1 MYQYSLIDISTIK
14 ENLKE
19 YCLDTT
25 IIDSINELTSS
36 LNLQIT
42 KPKPYKKEKQIFD
55 DHGKWAKRE
64 IFKTTK
70 LEKKEGIDEKL
81 DIFRG
86 ILNKMVSNNYEEIK
100 DQLMEILSVILN
112 SNDDNCNHEKV
123 LQCFYLV
130 IVNNSIYSKLYA
142 KLYSTMMEEHVV
154 FEENVSSFIEK
165 YNELFK
171 NIRYVDPDED
181 YDSYCVINKEN
192 IQRKALLKFIVNS
205 VELEI
210 YSFNEIL
217 IIITTLFETLY
228 NNLQEKDNL
237 FINEEIIE
245 NIFTI
250 LQEGKD
256 LITKEVCKYD
266 IIEKIKYYSSL
277 KVSEYQGFSSRM
289 KFKMMD
295 LLDVYK

>member
-19 YCLDTT
+19 YYLDTT

-42 KPKPYKKEKQIFD
+42 KPKPYKKEKQIYD
-55 DHGKWAKRE
+55 DEGKWTKRE

-86 ILNKMVSNNYEEIK
+86 ILNKMVSSNYDEIK

-112 SNDDNCNHEKV
+112 TNDDDCNYEKV

-142 KLYSTMMEEHVV
+142 KLYSTMMEEQVV
-154 FEENVSSFIEK
+154 FEENVSGFIEK

-171 NIRYVDPDED
+171 NIRYADPDED

-217 IIITTLFETLY
+217 IIITTLFETLH
-228 NNLQEKDNL
+228 NNLQEKDNI

-277 KVSEYQGFSSRM
+277 KVSEYHGFSSRM

>member
-19 YCLDTT
+19 YYLDTT

-42 KPKPYKKEKQIFD
+42 KPKPYKKEKQIYD
-55 DHGKWAKRE
+55 DEGKWTKRE

-86 ILNKMVSNNYEEIK
+86 ILNKMVSSNYDEIK

-112 SNDDNCNHEKV
+112 TNDDDCNYEKV

-142 KLYSTMMEEHVV
+142 KLYSTIMEEQVV
-154 FEENVSSFIEK
+154 FEENVSGFIEK

-171 NIRYVDPDED
+171 NIRYADPDED

-217 IIITTLFETLY
+217 IIITTLFETLH
-228 NNLQEKDNL
+228 NNLQEKDNI

-277 KVSEYQGFSSRM
+277 KVSEYHGFSSRM

>member
-112 SNDDNCNHEKV
+112 SNDDICNHEKV

-154 FEENVSSFIEK
+154 FEENVSG
-165 YNELFK
+165 
-171 NIRYVDPDED
+171 
-181 YDSYCVINKEN
+181 
-192 IQRKALLKFIVNS
+192 FIV
-205 VELEI
+205 
-210 YSFNEIL
+210 
-217 IIITTLFETLY
+217 
-228 NNLQEKDNL
+228 
-237 FINEEIIE
+237 
-245 NIFTI
+245 
-250 LQEGKD
+250 
-256 LITKEVCKYD
+256 
-266 IIEKIKYYSSL
+266 
-277 KVSEYQGFSSRM
+277 
-289 KFKMMD
+289 
-295 LLDVYK
+295 

>member
-154 FEENVSSFIEK
+154 FEENVSGFIDK

-217 IIITTLFETLY
+217 IIITTLFETLH
-228 NNLQEKDNL
+228 NNLQEKDNI

-277 KVSEYQGFSSRM
+277 KVSEYEGFSSRM